1 MKKIEFNKTNKKKRS
16 NSLKIEKKI
25 YFKDIN
31 ENLYPSSINLRKSF
45 EIYQN
50 KNKNYK
56 NILINM
62 SIFSYSYF
70 INNTNNNNQVYSYYN
85 NTENPYFLK
94 SLKKNKLEKE
104 KLNKNKN
111 YQSKREKIYNNENYD
126 KKILKDKLR
135 INIKKVNK
143 NKIILEK
150 KLQLKNNIL
159 LAFKLQ
165 IEKKNYETKLLN
177 LKEQYKFVKEKYKKK
192 LKSLKVKLIKCEN
205 DYIKMKIY
213 EENLDKEN
221 LDFQNNKIQ
230 LLDSLIEYRRLLS
243 DLNITNDENN
253 EDYSYYIKDF
263 SSEDK
268 TIKESFY
275 NENYKKDSIIG
286 KESLYNEINNND
298 TIYKTF
304 QNKKFVFRTK
314 FLGDINKTK

>member
-1 MKKIEFNKTNKKKRS
+1 
-16 NSLKIEKKI
+16 
-25 YFKDIN
+25 
-31 ENLYPSSINLRKSF
+31 
-45 EIYQN
+45 
-50 KNKNYK
+50 
-56 NILINM
+56 
-62 SIFSYSYF
+62 
-70 INNTNNNNQVYSYYN
+70 
-85 NTENPYFLK
+85 
-94 SLKKNKLEKE
+94 
-104 KLNKNKN
+104 
-111 YQSKREKIYNNENYD
+111 
-126 KKILKDKLR
+126 
-135 INIKKVNK
+135 
-143 NKIILEK
+143 
-150 KLQLKNNIL
+150 
-159 LAFKLQ
+159 
-165 IEKKNYETKLLN
+165 
-177 LKEQYKFVKEKYKKK
+177 
-192 LKSLKVKLIKCEN
+192 
-205 DYIKMKIY
+205 MKIY